1 MILYY
6 KSDGSGGITKAG
18 SSPVLMWSE
27 GANRKGKRLFFL
39 PSATDAG
46 CSRPNYVHNSTGERR
61 NFNFKKRKSPA
72 YKVSQTE
79 KYET

>member
-27 GANRKGKRLFFL
+27 GANRKGKRLFF
-39 PSATDAG
+39 SAFSNG
-46 CSRPNYVHNSTGERR
+46 CGVQST
-61 NFNFKKRKSPA
+61 
-72 YKVSQTE
+72 
-79 KYET
+79 